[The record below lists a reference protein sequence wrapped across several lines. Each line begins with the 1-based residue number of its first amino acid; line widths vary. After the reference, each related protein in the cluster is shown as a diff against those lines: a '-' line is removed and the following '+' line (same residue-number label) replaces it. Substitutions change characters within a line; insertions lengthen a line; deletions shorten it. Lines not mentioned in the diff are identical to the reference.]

1 MGKVLRADRK
11 QVQQIRASQIVPG
24 DIVEVAV
31 GDKIPADIR
40 VRLVFFIQSYT
51 QKASSFLSYFNFSKL
66 MYKNFCVI
74 HKSQLKI
81 TTLNSSHSMSAN
93 SDVEL

>member
-11 QVQQIRASQIVPG
+11 QVQQIRASQLVPG

-40 VRLVFFIQSYT
+40 ILCKLLSLSSQSTPSPESYKFHSLHFRIFSLPSIFKLVYT
-51 QKASSFLSYFNFSKL
+51 K
-66 MYKNFCVI
+66 C
-74 HKSQLKI
+74 
-81 TTLNSSHSMSAN
+81 
-93 SDVEL
+93 

>member
-1 MGKVLRADRK
+1 MGKVLRSDRK

-40 VRLVFFIQSYT
+40 ILCKSLKLVFDKADRLVI
-51 QKASSFLSYFNFSKL
+51 
-66 MYKNFCVI
+66 
-74 HKSQLKI
+74 
-81 TTLNSSHSMSAN
+81 
-93 SDVEL
+93 DWW

>member
-11 QVQQIRASQIVPG
+11 QVQQIRASQLVPG

-40 VRLVFFIQSYT
+40 ILC
-51 QKASSFLSYFNFSKL
+51 KLLSLQLSK
-66 MYKNFCVI
+66 
-74 HKSQLKI
+74 H
-81 TTLNSSHSMSAN
+81 T
-93 SDVEL
+93 